1 MSRSLTRASALV
13 LAAITALALAVPAF
27 AQGADGQAQVRVA
40 HLSSDAPNVD
50 VYANGEPVA
59 ALTNVP
65 YGTVSGYLPLPAGT
79 QQVTVYATGDTSA
92 PVIDTPVELAAGG
105 TYTVAAVGLVSDA
118 SLTAQVYEDDVSAP
132 AAGNGKVRI
141 VHASP
146 DAGPVDVA
154 TADGGT
160 YLVSGLSY
168 PSASAYAEVP
178 AGTYDVNVLAAGTDT
193 VAISAP
199 GTSVADGGVYTAFAT
214 GTASAGNLGVILVQ
228 DNAAA
233 GVETLASTG
242 GISLAWVAAAL
253 ATAVVVLSSGAAAGA
268 YALRRAGAA
277 RD

>member
-27 AQGADGQAQVRVA
+27 AQGTDGQAQVRVA

-50 VYANGEPVA
+50 VYVNGEPVA

-118 SLTAQVYEDDVSAP
+118 SLTAQVYEDDLAAP
-132 AAGNGKVRI
+132 AAGNGKVRV

-154 TADGGT
+154 TADGT
-160 YLVSGLSY
+160 YLASGLSY
-168 PSASAYAEVP
+168 PSASPYAQVP
-178 AGTYDVNVLAAGTDT
+178 AGTYDVNVLAAGTGT
-193 VAISAP
+193 VAVSAP

-214 GTASAGNLGVILVQ
+214 GTASAGSLGVILVQ
-228 DNAAA
+228 DNAA

-268 YALRRAGAA
+268 YALRRARAA
-277 RD
+277 QD